1 MRALKAQNVPVM
13 GMFALETLGYF
24 SDAPGT
30 QDYPPPFGL
39 TYRKT

>member
-13 GMFALETLGYF
+13 GMIALETLGYF

-30 QDYPPPFGL
+30 QNYPPSFGL
-39 TYRKT
+39 IYR